1 MDIQKALET
10 IKRGTLEI
18 ISEEQLKEKLLLD
31 RPLRIKFGADPTA
44 PDIHLGHT
52 VILRKLRQ
60 LQDLG
65 HKLIFIIGDFTA
77 RIGDPSGR
85 DVTRPPLSQEE
96 IEENAATYKEQVF
109 KIVDRERTE
118 IVYNSQWLDRLGT
131 EGMIRLASH
140 YTVARMLERD
150 DFKKR
155 YESQK
160 EITILEFLYPL
171 LQGYDSVHLKADI
184 EVGGGDQKFNLL
196 VGRELQRDYNQK
208 PQAIITLPLLEGT
221 DGVRKMS
228 KSYGNYIGVDEEP
241 KEMFGKIM
249 SLPDA
254 LMSKYFELLTDIPL
268 EEVEGLHPKE
278 AKKLL
283 SREIVKFYYDRPT
296 ALGCDEEFE
305 RVFKMKEV
313 PAEIPEFRP
322 TSSSMNIVELIFA
335 NRLAKSKGEA
345 RRLISQGGVKIEG
358 EKITDS
364 DLQVV
369 FDKEQILKVGK
380 RRFLRLLT
388 AEGSLK
394 TNKERR
400 DGRTN

>member
-278 AKKLL
+278 AKKL
-283 SREIVKFYYDRPT
+283 
-296 ALGCDEEFE
+296 
-305 RVFKMKEV
+305 
-313 PAEIPEFRP
+313 
-322 TSSSMNIVELIFA
+322 
-335 NRLAKSKGEA
+335 
-345 RRLISQGGVKIEG
+345 
-358 EKITDS
+358 
-364 DLQVV
+364 
-369 FDKEQILKVGK
+369 
-380 RRFLRLLT
+380 
-388 AEGSLK
+388 
-394 TNKERR
+394 
-400 DGRTN
+400 

>member
-1 MDIQKALET
+1 MDIQKALE
-10 IKRGTLEI
+10 IIRRGTIEI
-18 ISEEQLKEKLLLD
+18 ISEEELKSKLLLD

-85 DVTRPPLSQEE
+85 DTTRPPLSQEE
-96 IEENAATYKEQVF
+96 IEENARTYKEQIF
-109 KIVDRERTE
+109 KIIDKDMTE
-118 IVYNSQWLDRLGT
+118 VVYNSYWLDKLGT

-140 YTVARMLERD
+140 YTVARMLERN
-150 DFKKR
+150 DFKDR
-155 YESQK
+155 YENQK

-171 LQGYDSVHLKADI
+171 LQGYDSVHLGSDI

-196 VGRELQRDYNQK
+196 VGRELQRDYNQQ
-208 PQAIITLPLLEGT
+208 PQVIITLPLLEGT

-228 KSYGNYIGVDEEP
+228 KSYGNYIGVNEEP
-241 KEMFGKIM
+241 KEMFGKVM

-254 LMSKYFELLTDIPL
+254 LMPKYFELLTDIPL
-268 EEVEGLHPKE
+268 KEVEGLHPKE

-283 SREIVKFYYDRPT
+283 AREIVGFYYDQST
-296 ALGCDEEFE
+296 ALECDEEFDQ
-305 RVFKMKEV
+305 VFKMKEV

-322 TSSSMNIVELIFA
+322 ISCSMNIVELIFA
-335 NRLAKSKGEA
+335 NKLAKSKGEA
-345 RRLISQGGVKIEG
+345 RRLIGQGGVKIEG
-358 EKITDS
+358 EKIADS
-364 DLQVV
+364 DQQIL
-369 FDKEQILKVGK
+369 FDKEQILRVGK
-380 RRFLRLLT
+380 RRFLRLLRKQPGNFT
-388 AEGSLK
+388 QNGIDNEMV
-394 TNKERR
+394 
-400 DGRTN
+400 

>member
-1 MDIQKALET
+1 M
-10 IKRGTLEI
+10 
-18 ISEEQLKEKLLLD
+18 
-31 RPLRIKFGADPTA
+31 
-44 PDIHLGHT
+44 
-52 VILRKLRQ
+52 
-60 LQDLG
+60 
-65 HKLIFIIGDFTA
+65 
-77 RIGDPSGR
+77 
-85 DVTRPPLSQEE
+85 DVTRPPVSQEE
-96 IEENAATYKEQVF
+96 IEENAATYKEQVL

-322 TSSSMNIVELIFA
+322 TSSSMNIVEIIFQ
-335 NRLAKSKGEA
+335 NNLAKSRGEA
-345 RRLISQGGVKIEG
+345 RRLIGQGGVKIEE

-380 RRFLRLLT
+380 RRFLRLLP

-400 DGRTN
+400 NGRTN